1 MKSLCEW
8 QKAYTV
14 PITHHII
21 LEQSKCVCVCACVFP
36 SELKGPLLAI
46 DGVNRFDV
54 SCPSMWFY
62 PVLAVR

>member
-1 MKSLCEW
+1 M
-8 QKAYTV
+8 
-14 PITHHII
+14 
-21 LEQSKCVCVCACVFP
+21 CVCACVFP